1 MAAKNCENCGQRVES
16 NSGVTGG
23 PLTLLE
29 ALYQYRHT
37 FCCAQCRDRYYSGKS
52 PSFFLK
58 VYRFCLIVFVI
69 GFILYVLAGLAAK

>member
-1 MAAKNCENCGQRVES
+1 MGAKNCENCGQRVES

-29 ALYQYRHT
+29 ALYHYRHT
-37 FCCAQCRDRYYSGKS
+37 FCCSQCRDRYYSDKS

-58 VYRFCLIVFVI
+58 VYRFALFIFLIIAIV
-69 GFILYVLAGLAAK
+69 YVLAIMAAK